1 MNNPTLE
8 DQQRVLDPSTPLG
21 VMNLTL
27 LLYTQ
32 ELHNRGMPQQQASD
46 LMAIVFDKVV
56 AVLVQKKYI
65 TVVENPTVH

>member
-1 MNNPTLE
+1 MTKPTLE

-32 ELHNRGMPQQQASD
+32 ELHNRGMTQEQASA
-46 LMAIVFDKVV
+46 LMEVVFDKVV
-56 AVLVQKKYI
+56 SVLIQKKYI